1 MPGSG
6 VPISWAGPSSS
17 AASDVPARIAPI
29 GVIPDSTRYA
39 GSRRFVP
46 CAAMPQSVPMATR
59 TPRSMACGMCR
70 RATVS
75 QCFFFAYAQLVAFS
89 GSGVGVRRGRCS
101 PWSASARGTSR
112 GSPVP
117 VAGELPPSVPP
128 EHLRAVK
135 LTGRLLDA
143 EGRAVGYEQ
152 VDVWA

>member
-1 MPGSG
+1 MPVGELPRAMTRSARLPGSG

-89 GSGVGVRRGRCS
+89 GSGVGVRRGRRRHEERAAAPPS
-101 PWSASARGTSR
+101 PSPENSPRPYRPSISAR
-112 GSPVP
+112 
-117 VAGELPPSVPP
+117 
-128 EHLRAVK
+128 
-135 LTGRLLDA
+135 
-143 EGRAVGYEQ
+143 
-152 VDVWA
+152 